1 MNPKGTLTMRTILFM
16 MKILLKIELQ
26 KNKNR
31 FFSLKIQYL
40 LI

>member
-1 MNPKGTLTMRTILFM
+1 MNPKGTLTMRTILFT

-26 KNKNR
+26 KNKNK